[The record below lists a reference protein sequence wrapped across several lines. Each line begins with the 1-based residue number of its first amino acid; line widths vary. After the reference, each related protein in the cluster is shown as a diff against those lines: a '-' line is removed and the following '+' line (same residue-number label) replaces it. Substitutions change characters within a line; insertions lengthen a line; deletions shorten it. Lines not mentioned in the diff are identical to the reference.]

1 MSSDRTNKFKVG
13 ITVVVA
19 LFILLYGVVFLKDLR
34 VGIETYDLVVY
45 FQDVNGL
52 KEGDQVSVNGVP
64 KGKVSRIELVG
75 DSVKVSFYIS
85 KDVVIKKDY
94 SVSVAMIELMSG
106 KQIAVKPGKSS
117 EPADISKPLVG
128 APSSDVITLISTMNE
143 IGSDVEQ
150 LTSRLNGTI
159 DKLDEAIT
167 GINDIT
173 GDERLKSDIRGTAMN
188 FNTAS
193 KNLNAM
199 LEENRLS
206 LKSLTGRLNS
216 VATNLDETVLETK
229 PELKNTISDI
239 RDLTGRVDSLA
250 FNLNQL
256 VLDTKDSNSTV
267 GKLLTDDDF
276 YNNLNKTILSI
287 NKLVKK
293 IEKDGIRLRL
303 F

>member
-75 DSVKVSFYIS
+75 DSVKVSFFIS
-85 KDVVIKKDY
+85 KDVVLKKDY

>member
-1 MSSDRTNKFKVG
+1 MNSDRTNKFKVG
-13 ITVVVA
+13 ITVVIA
-19 LFILLYGVVFLKDLR
+19 LFILLYGVIFFKDFKI
-34 VGIETYDLVVY
+34 GTESYDLVVY

-64 KGKVSRIELVG
+64 KGKVNKIELAG
-75 DSVKVSFYIS
+75 DSVRVLFYIS
-85 KDVVIKKDY
+85 KDVVLKNDY
-94 SVSVAMIELMSG
+94 SVMVSMIELMSG
-106 KQIAVKPGKSS
+106 KQIAVKPGKSNVL
-117 EPADISKPLVG
+117 ADITKPLVG
-128 APSSDVITLISTMNE
+128 TPSSDIVTLITTMNE
-143 IGSDVEQ
+143 IGSDVKQ
-150 LTSRLNGTI
+150 LATRLNGTV
-159 DKLDEAIT
+159 DKLDEVIT

-173 GDERLKSDIRGTAMN
+173 GDERFKNDIKGTAMN
-188 FNTAS
+188 FNVAS
-193 KNLNAM
+193 QNLNAM

-216 VATNLDETVLETK
+216 IADNLDETILETK

-239 RDLTGRVDSLA
+239 RDLTGRVDSLT

-267 GKLLTDDDF
+267 GKLLTDDEF
-276 YNNLNKTILSI
+276 YINLNKTILSI